1 MIEWLQDIPDPRCE
15 RSKPHEL
22 AEIFVCIIMGLLA
35 GKTKL
40 RRIVRWSKR
49 HLAELQKYMPFPNG
63 VPSVSTMSRVL
74 AAVGEE
80 LVTLAVMNWIG
91 EISNTR
97 GIHIAIDGK
106 GLRAAAHKVR
116 DEKTPYILNAID
128 AATGLV
134 IGQLVIQEKENE
146 MTAIPALLEMLE
158 IEGSTITI
166 DAVGATEKIMN
177 AVHDNGGEFVLQI
190 KKNCPALYAEL
201 MELFDGFL
209 KDQESDKKG
218 FQKKYGDDY
227 SEIETSEKNRE
238 RYEYRK
244 YQCYSNPDGIK
255 GIQEERPYVAS
266 VGRLRQVRIKQ
277 VQDGCGNDIT
287 PCLTD
292 FLKEGS
298 RKQPKPTA
306 GEGSD
311 NDIQWA
317 GLVSSKVLDAK
328 GLLDIKRRHWSVE
341 NRLHY
346 VLDETFGEDR
356 STIRQGKNTMSI
368 LRKCAYN
375 IARLLQME
383 VTEGREY
390 IPDVIDDVCDDLEI
404 GFQMIFSP
412 VPSQY

>member
-1 MIEWLQDIPDPRCE
+1 MIEWLRDIPDPRCG

-49 HLAELQKYMPFPNG
+49 HLKELQKYMPFPNG

-80 LVTLAVMNWIG
+80 LVSLAIMNWIG

-106 GLRAAAHKVR
+106 GIRAAAHKVR

-128 AATGLV
+128 AASGLV
-134 IGQLVIQEKENE
+134 IGQLAIQEKENE

-158 IEGSTITI
+158 IEGSTVTI
-166 DAVGATEKIMN
+166 DAIGATEKIMN
-177 AVHDNGGEFVLQI
+177 AIHDNGGEFVLQI
-190 KKNCPALYAEL
+190 KKNCPVLYGEL
-201 MELFDGFL
+201 MELFDGIS
-209 KDQESDKKG
+209 KEQESDKEE
-218 FQKKYGDDY
+218 FQEKYGGYY
-227 SEIETSEKNRE
+227 SEAETSEKNRE

-244 YQCYSNPDGIK
+244 YQCYSNPDGMK
-255 GIQEERPYVAS
+255 GIQEERPHVAS
-266 VGRLRQVRIKQ
+266 VGRVRQVRIMQ
-277 VQDGCGNDIT
+277 VQDDCGNDIT
-287 PCLTD
+287 PSLTD

-298 RKQPKPTA
+298 RKQPKPAA
-306 GEGSD
+306 GDGVD
-311 NDIQWA
+311 KDIQWC
-317 GLVSSKVLDAK
+317 GLVSSKVLEAK
-328 GLLDIKRRHWSVE
+328 GLLDFKRQHWSVE

-346 VLDETFGEDR
+346 VLDETFGEDK
-356 STIRQGKNTMSI
+356 STIRLGKNTMSI

-383 VTEGREY
+383 VSEGREY
-390 IPDVIDDVCDDLEI
+390 IPDVIDDVSDDLEI
-404 GFQMIFSP
+404 GFQMIFSQI
-412 VPSQY
+412 PSQY